1 MQGGPSGPP
10 TDMRRNRSS
19 ALLLLC
25 VFLSSAVGARAQS
38 RAPANAVQADLN
50 RAADAVLALKSTRF
64 SIKRE
69 GAPAFLDEKIGITF
83 TAADCI
89 YAAPDRVSC
98 NVKVT
103 TKNGSVLQLTRVW
116 VPEGI
121 FQSNPLT
128 RQFAKLPAADT
139 NFNGPLL
146 FARTGI
152 AAILKTDVQKA
163 QIVGKE
169 KVQGAD
175 TLHLKGEVSGAKL
188 NPLIGA
194 TLKADLIYPVDLWM
208 DEASANAVQLH
219 VAEPDGNGW
228 LIELSG
234 FNEPQTI
241 PTPQVPPPAGR

>member
-1 MQGGPSGPP
+1 MAITSSTATPKSWACSSIGP
-10 TDMRRNRSS
+10 RSASSSNVKRLVFSIAVGVLMVAS
-19 ALLLLC
+19 API
-25 VFLSSAVGARAQS
+25 AVGARAQIG
-38 RAPANAVQADLN
+38 RAAANTVQADLN

-69 GAPAFLDEKIGITF
+69 GTPAFLDEKTGITF
-83 TAADCI
+83 TSADCI

-103 TKNGSVLQLTRVW
+103 TKNGSILQLTRVW

-139 NFNGPLL
+139 NFNGALL

-152 AAILKTDVQKA
+152 AAILKTDVQKT
-163 QIVGKE
+163 QVVGRE

-175 TLHLKGEVSGAKL
+175 TLHLKGEVSGSKL

-194 TLKADLIYPVDLWM
+194 TLKADQSNPVDLWM
-208 DEASANAVQLH
+208 DDA
-219 VAEPDGNGW
+219 
-228 LIELSG
+228 
-234 FNEPQTI
+234 
-241 PTPQVPPPAGR
+241 